1 MIMEEAVIS
10 DQTYDLRDYNHYIPI
25 EWQPPSTTTTWT
37 TWVSDPRCDY
47 CDGLGHASK
56 PEICPRVK
64 SIKYFE
70 DGTVAEIKFH
80 KSSD

>member
-1 MIMEEAVIS
+1 MSSAINTAEIGSYYLDHWVP
-10 DQTYDLRDYNHYIPI
+10 TDY
-25 EWQPPSTTTTWT
+25 QPPVYPSTSISWG
-37 TWVSDPRCDY
+37 SSSPRCSY

-70 DGTVAEIKFH
+70 SGKVAEIKFH
-80 KSSD
+80 KPEDD